1 MPGLPRSRARR
12 VLRREI
18 QRRINARRNVLLTS
32 CAITAAVLTV
42 VGAWRSLWAPVG
54 LAALFVLAARVQRDS
69 VLPASAEECGGGVRG
84 GGEHVSK
91 VTKLSGHGEADP
103 C

>member
-32 CAITAAVLTV
+32 CAITVAVLTV
-42 VGAWRSLWAPVG
+42 VGAWRSLWAPAA
-54 LAALFVLAARVQRDS
+54 LAALFVLAARVQRDG
-69 VLPASAEECGGGVRG
+69 VLPASAKECGGVVSG
-84 GGEHVSK
+84 GGEHSPK